1 MTILRGLFYCMI
13 AFLEKSATI
22 CFTYAPSTNVHQF
35 FCNLVRN
42 FVVEPSSGSCWK
54 MTRGVPIISW
64 REEALL
70 LSVLLLLFPQLFHTS
85 LTGKCRS
92 QKQIG
97 RYIVYI
103 SMYDIATK
111 VVMRTHALCIP
122 TRPYNLG
129 FQKHLQTLRLA
140 QKKSFFFFKK
150 NFCIAECSFAFDE
163 IIVSVSHYIYP
174 KKKTILQ

>member
-1 MTILRGLFYCMI
+1 MYLR
-13 AFLEKSATI
+13 
-22 CFTYAPSTNVHQF
+22 NNVVHQF

-103 SMYDIATK
+103 YLCTTYPQK
-111 VVMRTHALCIP
+111 LLCEHTHYVSQPDHIIWVFKNIC
-122 TRPYNLG
+122 
-129 FQKHLQTLRLA
+129 RLWDWH
-140 QKKSFFFFKK
+140 KKWKQASFKK
-150 NFCIAECSFAFDE
+150 HIFF
-163 IIVSVSHYIYP
+163 V
-174 KKKTILQ
+174 LQNVVLHLTR

>member
-1 MTILRGLFYCMI
+1 MKSFFGILCCRSISGIDSIACLFL
-13 AFLEKSATI
+13 FFEEHTTI
-22 CFTYAPSTNVHQF
+22 CFTIIVLMYLRNNVVHQF

-103 SMYDIATK
+103 SMYDISTK
-111 VVMRTHALCIP
+111 VVMRAHALCIP

-129 FQKHLQTLRLA
+129 FQKHLQTLRLT
-140 QKKSFFFFKK
+140 QKKNLFSFLKK
-150 NFCIAECSFAFDE
+150 LFYCRM
-163 IIVSVSHYIYP
+163 
-174 KKKTILQ
+174 